1 MRYWEVVFLVVV
13 RSLFTTVVSSR
24 DKILMTTNWLKQ
36 VFEFHDSYTFSPFLH
51 KRMTSAKKPH
61 WPKNWLLIKN
71 VPFTRNHYYGT
82 GFCKARGHT
91 VTDECPKGTSHVTEW
106 RVLCRTS
113 SVIMISCKRHS
124 QIHSIKLRLSYAYF
138 KSIWLKTFAKF
149 QSFLI

>member
-1 MRYWEVVFLVVV
+1 MVFYILVLQFHIIFIT
-13 RSLFTTVVSSR
+13 LFISSNNWLFSSR
-24 DKILMTTNWLKQ
+24 WFNTVNT
-36 VFEFHDSYTFSPFLH
+36 E
-51 KRMTSAKKPH
+51 
-61 WPKNWLLIKN
+61 N

-124 QIHSIKLRLSYAYF
+124 QIHSNKLGLSYVYF
-138 KSIWLKTFAKF
+138 TSIWLKIFAKF
-149 QSFLI
+149 QSFLIKIKTCQTVVW